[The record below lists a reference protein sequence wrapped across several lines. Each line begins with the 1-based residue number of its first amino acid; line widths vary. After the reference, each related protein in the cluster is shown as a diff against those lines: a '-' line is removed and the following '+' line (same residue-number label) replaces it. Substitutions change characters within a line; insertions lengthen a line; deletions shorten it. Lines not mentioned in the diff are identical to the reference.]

1 LAVDIEAISGLA
13 WERQRLQP
21 EAARQPG
28 SGQGLDY

>member
-1 LAVDIEAISGLA
+1 LAVDIEAINGHVRA
-13 WERQRLQP
+13 QRLQP